1 LLRRYPTILVG
12 YFFKKN
18 FDKVSLRS
26 VMQHCYA
33 MERQEQ
39 EPSTRKGFALNCLC
53 DFMIE
58 FDSS

>member
-1 LLRRYPTILVG
+1 VG

-39 EPSTRKGFALNCLC
+39 EQSTRKGFALNCLC